1 MTTLTRSD
9 PISGDAIDPSQAQ
22 LARPMPMRK
31 QLREAY
37 GFDDVSI
44 VPGALT
50 INPDLT
56 DVRTVIAGLTLEIP
70 ILAAAMDAVVDPSF
84 AIDVGQHGGLGV
96 LNLEGLQCR
105 FDNPTEILEEVA
117 ASDTEGATEILQR
130 AYTTPI
136 RAELVGRRV
145 QEIKASGVA
154 AAVSVTPPNAKW
166 LAPIV
171 RDADADVFVVQS
183 TVTTARHMSRSERG
197 LVLHELIRS
206 IGIPTI
212 VGNTVGFQASIELME
227 EGIAALLVGVG
238 RARPARAARCWASA
252 CRRSPRRSSAPTR
265 ATSTSAAAGA
275 TSRSSPTA
283 GSGPVATSASRSC
296 RARTP

>member
-1 MTTLTRSD
+1 M
-9 PISGDAIDPSQAQ
+9 SGSTA
-22 LARPMPMRK
+22 
-31 QLREAY
+31 
-37 GFDDVSI
+37 
-44 VPGALT
+44 
-50 INPDLT
+50 
-56 DVRTVIAGLTLEIP
+56 
-70 ILAAAMDAVVDPSF
+70 
-84 AIDVGQHGGLGV
+84 GLGV

-145 QEIKASGVA
+145 QEIKAGGVA

-197 LVLHELIRS
+197 LVLHELIRN

-238 RARPARAARCWASA
+238 PGAACTSREVLGIGVPQVSATIECAYAAR
-252 CRRSPRRSSAPTR
+252 RVLSPHRN
-265 ATSTSAAAGA
+265 A